1 MRSAPRNMSM
11 NQLLP
16 IIRRVRRPLVVVDVP
31 PARVGSVEPP
41 PVSAALGAAEDVATE
56 ALEAAPAAPPAPGA
70 AGLVPK
76 KTNDGQTAPRR
87 KAR

>member
-1 MRSAPRNMSM
+1 MRSAPRSMSM

-31 PARVGSVEPP
+31 PLRVGSVEPP
-41 PVSAALGAAEDVATE
+41 PVSAARGAAD
-56 ALEAAPAAPPAPGA
+56 EAATAAGQTGIVDPPATGA
-70 AGLVPK
+70 PGLVPK
-76 KTNDGQTAPRR
+76 ETSDGQTVTRR